1 MKISLI
7 LPIAALGLVLEVAAT
22 GPISTANAQQEQIY
36 GSQLMTEQERSELRT
51 QMRAATSNEAREQIR
66 WEHHIKMQERATDR
80 GVKLPDEPPMFGM
93 RQHQGG
99 GGGQGRLRL
108 PQGGGGRRGG

>member
-1 MKISLI
+1 MKMSLI
-7 LPIAALGLVLEVAAT
+7 APMTALALALGVAAT
-22 GPISTANAQQEQIY
+22 GPISTAYAQQEQVY
-36 GSQLMTEQERSELRT
+36 GNQLMTQQERNEFQT

-66 WEHHIKMQERATDR
+66 WEHHIKMQERAKDR

-99 GGGQGRLRL
+99 GGQGRLRV
-108 PQGGGGRRGG
+108 PQGGGRRGG